1 MRWAVASPMPLACS
15 MRRAGQGA
23 GGSRSVEGP
32 CPAGGGSGG
41 VPGTQTEGVPCLSP
55 DLVGPNDFIEHAL
68 RSLKNAVQIC
78 DEGISTSRT
87 CEIGLSRH
95 GEIDYH
101 GLVYLVDRVTRR
113 KTASQPL

>member
-1 MRWAVASPMPLACS
+1 MISIHKPIETFF
-15 MRRAGQGA
+15 AGDKGFTTP
-23 GGSRSVEGP
+23 E
-32 CPAGGGSGG
+32 
-41 VPGTQTEGVPCLSP
+41 L
-55 DLVGPNDFIEHAL
+55 NEHAL

-101 GLVYLVDRVTRR
+101 GLVYLVDRTSRP
-113 KTASQPL
+113 KMATPA

>member
-1 MRWAVASPMPLACS
+1 MAPASDAAS
-15 MRRAGQGA
+15 A
-23 GGSRSVEGP
+23 GGSCCGF
-32 CPAGGGSGG
+32 AGDKGFTT
-41 VPGTQTEGVPCLSP
+41 PEL
-55 DLVGPNDFIEHAL
+55 NEHAL